1 MWSSDESYYFEDK
14 CMSIF
19 TALQAFLSQIHH
31 FCDGEVCSL
40 DGIFSCSLLA
50 YFDHLWKK
58 LGLISWTASDNE
70 NDVTKLLLR

>member
-1 MWSSDESYYFEDK
+1 MWSSGESYYFEDK

-50 YFDHLWKK
+50 YFDHL
-58 LGLISWTASDNE
+58 
-70 NDVTKLLLR
+70 